1 MSRCDRDFLRI
12 NEETM
17 GRKIRQNANKRD
29 KWAGGVIAF
38 LNLNGCTHSRMTR
51 GRNGKRRWEIAPEQR
66 RVATRSFS
74 WNTNY
79 TATMWENSERGGPRS
94 RVPNA
99 KITPSHLI
107 GTVSL
112 VNLVYCAA
120 GIRYSVEAKPR
131 QPPRLGLSI
140 EAAAPDSFERLDF
153 AAWNSRR
160 ETYFL
165 R

>member
-51 GRNGKRRWEIAPEQR
+51 GRKWEAAVGNCPGTKTCRHTFLFLEHKLHCHNVGEFR
-66 RVATRSFS
+66 
-74 WNTNY
+74 
-79 TATMWENSERGGPRS
+79 ERGARS

-140 EAAAPDSFERLDF
+140 EAAAPDSFELLDF

>member
-1 MSRCDRDFLRI
+1 MGGGCDRLFELERMHAFPYDTREKWEAAVGNCPGTKTCRHTFL
-12 NEETM
+12 
-17 GRKIRQNANKRD
+17 
-29 KWAGGVIAF
+29 F
-38 LNLNGCTHSRMTR
+38 LEHKLHCHNVGEFR
-51 GRNGKRRWEIAPEQR
+51 
-66 RVATRSFS
+66 
-74 WNTNY
+74 
-79 TATMWENSERGGPRS
+79 ERGARS

-140 EAAAPDSFERLDF
+140 EAAAPDSFELLDF